1 MLIYIVR
8 MIHYITTVTQYS

>member
-1 MLIYIVR
+1 